1 LFQRIERFARPAY
14 PERLAGM
21 IPPTKPRRTNMADA
35 PRKSGIDEEEEAVG
49 SRHLFISLIAGLV
62 LIVIGMIA
70 VFSLVH

>member
-1 LFQRIERFARPAY
+1 
-14 PERLAGM
+14 
-21 IPPTKPRRTNMADA
+21 MADT